1 MFGDIHNTRCVD
13 NDNLC
18 ILSVLKERKKAFPVA
33 DVSLIIRYAGIV
45 LPVRWEDSTRA
56 RCFPVAVSLRTR
68 VLPKWP
74 AAQFTR

>member
-33 DVSLIIRYAGIV
+33 DVSLIISYAAFRIACSLGRINPRTV
-45 LPVRWEDSTRA
+45 
-56 RCFPVAVSLRTR
+56 FPRAVSLRTR

-74 AAQFTR
+74 AAPVTR